1 MLNSTATRILFDNNK
16 RAVGV
21 EFVHDG
27 KIHRVSVAKEVVI
40 SGGIYFNIN
49 ISISSK
55 VKYKAVLSL
64 LFSFFAVKFCTK
76 II

>member
-27 KIHRVSVAKEVVI
+27 KVHRVSVAKEVVI

-49 ISISSK
+49 ISISSR
-55 VKYKAVLSL
+55 VK
-64 LFSFFAVKFCTK
+64 
-76 II
+76 

>member
-27 KIHRVSVAKEVVI
+27 KVLRVSVAKEVII
-40 SGGIYFNIN
+40 SGGNYFD
-49 ISISSK
+49 
-55 VKYKAVLSL
+55 VE
-64 LFSFFAVKFCTK
+64 
-76 II
+76 

>member
-49 ISISSK
+49 IQYQ
-55 VKYKAVLSL
+55 VKLNKAVLSL
-64 LFSFFAVKFCTK
+64 LLSFFAVKFCTK